1 MSKPLD
7 FGVQSYC
14 FRNSKDNADV
24 AGMVREIGLD
34 KIEVCGAHANFNDL
48 AGWKDVVKAYND
60 AGVSIVSIG
69 VQTFNGLDE
78 ERDWFECASAAGAQ
92 HISAHFR
99 VDTFTQAV
107 PRTAKLCKD
116 FGIKLGIH
124 CHGGYVFGG
133 SKDVLKHLLDLGGEM
148 IGINLDTAW
157 CMQTGKTQGD
167 PVQWVEEFGTRVHG
181 VHYKD
186 FVFGEDASYR
196 DVIVGTGNLNLPAF
210 VAALEK
216 VGFDGM
222 AVIEY
227 EGEPDNPLP
236 ALKECVNKMRE
247 LAGR

>member
-1 MSKPLD
+1 
-7 FGVQSYC
+7 
-14 FRNSKDNADV
+14 
-24 AGMVREIGLD
+24 
-34 KIEVCGAHANFNDL
+34 
-48 AGWKDVVKAYND
+48 
-60 AGVSIVSIG
+60 
-69 VQTFNGLDE
+69 
-78 ERDWFECASAAGAQ
+78 
-92 HISAHFR
+92 
-99 VDTFTQAV
+99 
-107 PRTAKLCKD
+107 
-116 FGIKLGIH
+116 
-124 CHGGYVFGG
+124 
-133 SKDVLKHLLDLGGEM
+133 
-148 IGINLDTAW
+148 
-157 CMQTGKTQGD
+157 
-167 PVQWVEEFGTRVHG
+167 VQWVEEFGTRVHG